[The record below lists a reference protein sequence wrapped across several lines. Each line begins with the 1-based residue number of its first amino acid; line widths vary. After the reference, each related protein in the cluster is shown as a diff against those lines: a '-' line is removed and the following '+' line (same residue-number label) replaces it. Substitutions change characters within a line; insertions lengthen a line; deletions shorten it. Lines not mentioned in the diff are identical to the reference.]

1 MGYDVEAG
9 TSGDH
14 NAGTRDF
21 ADSEVTK
28 RTIERVAG
36 LHEKHEVPGTLFVV
50 GRKIESEPDIYRPL
64 VDHRYLDIEQHTYD
78 HTSLKPVVVTRGGKV
93 ELQDFPTHQTAED
106 VRADIRKT
114 NAVFKDLLGITCRGL
129 STPFAYFMGLADRP
143 DILAALD
150 GEGIKYFRS
159 FHLNKEPFAIRE
171 PLPFEYHPFDHTAQG
186 FPDTVDF
193 CIKGY
198 SDVTWA
204 LRFGWDASEGFISY
218 VKQALHVVEQTD
230 SVWGLVLHDWSIYK
244 IDPSIK
250 IVAEILQY
258 ATRLDVEILSFGEAY
273 DRLVGTPFVRDVD
286 HRKVDWRVNFVRRV

>member
-14 NAGTRDF
+14 DAGTRGF
-21 ADSEVTK
+21 SDSDVT
-28 RTIERVAG
+28 RVA
-36 LHEKHEVPGTLFVV
+36 LENAAAFHEKHEIPGTLFVV
-50 GRKIESEPDIYRPL
+50 GRKIESELDIYRPM
-64 VDHRYLDIEQHTYD
+64 VNHEYIEIQQHTYD
-78 HTSLKPVVVTRGGKV
+78 HTSLKPAVMTRGGKV
-93 ELQDFPTHQTAED
+93 ELFDFPSHQSADE

-114 NAVFKDLLGITCRGL
+114 NAVFKDLLGIRCRGL

-143 DILAALD
+143 DIIAALD

-159 FHLNKEPFAIRE
+159 FHLNKEPFTIRE
-171 PLPFEYHPFDHTAQG
+171 PLPLEYHPFDHAAQG
-186 FPDTVDF
+186 FPETLDF

-204 LRFGWDASEGFISY
+204 LRFGWDASEGFVSY

-230 SVWGLVLHDWSIYK
+230 SVWGLVLHDWSLFK

-250 IVAEILQY
+250 MVDEILQY
-258 ATRLDVEILSFGEAY
+258 AKGLDVEILSFGEAY
-273 DRLVGTPFVRDVD
+273 DRLVGTPFVRDVE
-286 HRKVDWRVNFVRRV
+286 HRKVDWRVNFVRRA